1 MGRTPEHAPRR
12 HGGNAESAVALFWFN
27 IRSLSRAKGANAV
40 AAAAYI
46 SREKLRDEQRQRTYD
61 FRRRGGLVHAE
72 ILAPQRGSGQSQAA
86 VPQRSALWNQ
96 AERSE
101 RRRNARVAREYQLT
115 LPHELPA
122 ADRVALARRFAQ
134 DIANRYG
141 SAVDLAVHNAP
152 PGGDPR
158 NVHAHL
164 LATTREYHAEGLG
177 KKTTIEMNG
186 TARKAR
192 GLPPTWLEYKQLRA
206 HWAQIANEALRER
219 GFQPTMDS
227 RPLKEQGITRQPQT
241 HLGPA
246 VTAIMR
252 RGGHSYVADR
262 IRAERLAILEQER
275 ASGRNQPFSSL
286 DARRRKAVQSW
297 RSYREQGHGGE
308 EQTRRERDAQDL
320 ELEPARSRQRDY
332 ER

>member
-1 MGRTPEHAPRR
+1 
-12 HGGNAESAVALFWFN
+12 VALFWFN

-46 SREKLRDEQRQRTYD
+46 SRGKLRDEQRQRTYD
-61 FRRRGGLVHAE
+61 FRRRGGLVHSE

-86 VPQRSALWNQ
+86 VPQRSELWNQ
-96 AERSE
+96 AERAE
-101 RRRNARVAREYQLT
+101 PRRNARVARAYQVT

-122 ADRVALARRFAQ
+122 ADRVALARRLAQ

-141 SAVDLAVHNAP
+141 SAVDLAVHDAP
-152 PGGDPR
+152 AGGDPR

-164 LATTREYHAEGLG
+164 LATTREYHAVGLG
-177 KKTTIEMNG
+177 KKTTMEMNT

-192 GLPPTWLEYKQLRA
+192 GLPPTWIEYKQLRV
-206 HWAQIANEALRER
+206 HWAQIANEALQER

-227 RPLKEQGITRQPQT
+227 RTLKDQGITRQPQT
-241 HLGPA
+241 HRGPA

-262 IRAERLAILEQER
+262 IRTEQLAILEQER
-275 ASGRNQPFSSL
+275 ANSRNQPSSSL
-286 DARRRKAVQSW
+286 DARRRKAVHSW
-297 RSYREQGHGGE
+297 RSYREQGPSAE
-308 EQTRRERDAQDL
+308 EQARRERAAHDL
-320 ELEPARSRQRDY
+320 EPEPARSRQRDFG
-332 ER
+332 R